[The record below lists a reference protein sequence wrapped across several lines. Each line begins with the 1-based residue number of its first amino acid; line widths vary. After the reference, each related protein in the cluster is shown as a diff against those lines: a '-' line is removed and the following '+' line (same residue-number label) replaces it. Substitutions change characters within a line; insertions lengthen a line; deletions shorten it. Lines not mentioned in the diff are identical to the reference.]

1 MSTSPPLAL
10 DATLPPQLRDL
21 LNSSEGA
28 AFEQALDSM
37 VRQRE
42 QHLFRALGQL
52 ARDLHDAMR
61 RLGGELAQDGVTTI
75 VANARQHLQD
85 VLEMSAQAAN
95 RSLDFAERMRP
106 QADALSENASAVL
119 AWTQGNEND
128 AAAVLA
134 RHSLEFAEAS
144 RSGLADMVLAQ
155 SWQDLTGQR
164 VKKVAA
170 FIGTVESSL
179 LELVRLTGALAGT
192 EKPAAPEKI
201 SSQDDADRLLSE
213 FGF

>member
-1 MSTSPPLAL
+1 MNAEFPLAI
-10 DATLPPQLRDL
+10 DEDLPPQLRDL
-21 LNSSEGA
+21 LNSADGP
-28 AFEQALDSM
+28 AFEQALDVI

-52 ARDLHDAMR
+52 ARDLHDAVR
-61 RLGGELAQDGVTTI
+61 RLGGELAHDGVTTI
-75 VANARQHLQD
+75 VADARQHLQD

-106 QADALSENASAVL
+106 QADALAQNAGEVL
-119 AWTQGNEND
+119 AWASGND

-134 RHSLEFAEAS
+134 RQALEFADVS
-144 RSGLADMVLAQ
+144 RAGLADMVLAQ

-164 VKKVAA
+164 IKRVAA
-170 FIGTVESSL
+170 FIGSVESSL
-179 LELVRLTGALAGT
+179 LELVRLTGALAGS
-192 EKPAAPEKI
+192 EAPAHTAQV
-201 SSQDDADRLLSE
+201 SSQEDADRLLSE

>member
-1 MSTSPPLAL
+1 MSTVSALAL
-10 DATLPPQLRDL
+10 DETLPTELREL
-21 LNSSEGA
+21 LNSPEGA

-61 RLGGELAQDGVTTI
+61 RLGGELAHEGFPHR
-75 VANARQHLQD
+75 VADARQHLQD
-85 VLEMSAQAAN
+85 ALEMSAQAAH
-95 RSLDFAERMRP
+95 RSLDFAERMTP
-106 QADALSENASAVL
+106 QAESLTINAAEVL
-119 AWTQGNEND
+119 KWAQGND
-128 AAAVLA
+128 PAAVLA
-134 RHSLEFAEAS
+134 RESVMFADSCRE
-144 RSGLADMVLAQ
+144 GLADMVLAQ

-164 VKKVAA
+164 IKKVVD

-179 LELVRLTGALAGT
+179 LELVRLTGALAGSGVPVSAT
-192 EKPAAPEKI
+192 KVA
-201 SSQDDADRLLSE
+201 SQEDADRLLSE